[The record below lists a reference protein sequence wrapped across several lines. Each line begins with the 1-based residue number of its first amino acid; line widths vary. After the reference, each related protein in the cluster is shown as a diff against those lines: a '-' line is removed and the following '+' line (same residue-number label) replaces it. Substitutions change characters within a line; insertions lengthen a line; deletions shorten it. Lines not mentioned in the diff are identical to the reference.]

1 MMDITIKKKLR
12 SATFNVKK
20 SLQRSM
26 MDITIKEKGGLPGD
40 VDNSYKEPDA
50 KIQATAENPKK
61 RRRLTTWIGSEG
73 SVEANWDTNP
83 KLESK
88 EKDVTDD
95 DGDLC
100 YSTSSS
106 VSPCIF
112 KTPFPGLQF
121 QEPQLASNWDTNPKL
136 ESKEKDVTDDD
147 GDLCYSTSS
156 SVSPCIFK
164 TPFPGL
170 QFQEPQLASIGP
182 YHYTNRNLP
191 LDKYKYSFLD
201 RFISRTGKDLR
212 FYVQQMMS
220 LERHSRTC
228 YSHNFS
234 MSSPQF
240 VEMMLLDGCFIMEV
254 LHHFGVSEQQPWVF
268 PIEPWQLPILVQDLL
283 ILDNQIPFFVLEM
296 LFESLESQEGTP
308 TPSLCTKA
316 LKFFDLAFP
325 LSMDI
330 ACPLKPHHLLD
341 LLLQSIRSSSPS
353 QMVAPNFVYSFL
365 KKISTR
371 NQADTMRDQLEL
383 QPPFYLTKNAM
394 ELQASG
400 IELRSTTAARFT
412 NINFNNG
419 GLEIPSVTINDIFIA
434 ILNNFVAFEHC
445 SETSSKDFTAYVSF
459 MSKLIRHPSDAELL
473 CSNGIISRFSHNEQK
488 VVQSFHMLWMN
499 ILDLDVQHSYLSK
512 RLKELE
518 WYYTQDG
525 KTRPWRRL
533 VSRYWRICFFCITNL
548 VLGFNRLRSGVNL
561 MIHFVE
567 QVKFNGINGEFQGD
581 ITCPQDHT
589 SFICDSVF
597 RMAGF
602 IYKSA
607 RGRVKSI
614 DLSLRNSKFMAFFFL
629 NLVIVIIILMGHE
642 IPPPPAPSPRQ
653 LDEKVDYSREL
664 EEEADEFLR
673 KFKKITLEAKDQY
686 IKVEDPVAADKEGI
700 EVEDSTKRKEKSG
713 GDTSRV
719 SWSIVDKNE
728 MIVDCVSNEEYYNEA
743 WSKILEHKVIGKLL
757 SALSPVPW
765 D

>member
-1 MMDITIKKKLR
+1 MKPITVKERGGL
-12 SATFNVKK
+12 TFKVMKAR
-20 SLQRSM
+20 QRLM
-26 MDITIKEKGGLPGD
+26 KHIRVKEKGGLPGA
-40 VDNSYKEPDA
+40 VDNSYKEPYA
-50 KIQATAENPKK
+50 KIQIRNKEMKGQSCWQATTENLKK
-61 RRRLTTWIGSEG
+61 RRQLTTRIGSEA
-73 SVEANWDTNP
+73 SMETNRDTNR

-95 DGDLC
+95 DRD
-100 YSTSSS
+100 
-106 VSPCIF
+106 F
-112 KTPFPGLQF
+112 
-121 QEPQLASNWDTNPKL
+121 
-136 ESKEKDVTDDD
+136 
-147 GDLCYSTSS
+147 CYSTSS

-220 LERHSRTC
+220 LEWHSRTC
-228 YSHNFS
+228 YSHDFS

-268 PIEPWQLPILVQDLL
+268 PVEPWQLPILVQDLL
-283 ILDNQIPFFVLEM
+283 ILDNQIPFFVMEM

-308 TPSLCTKA
+308 TLSLCTMA

-341 LLLQSIRSSSPS
+341 LLLHSIRPSNPS

-365 KKISTR
+365 KKINTR
-371 NQADTMRDQLEL
+371 NQADTMRDQLEQ
-383 QPPFYLTKNAM
+383 QPPFYLTKNVM

-400 IELRSTTAARFT
+400 IQLRSTTAARFT

-434 ILNNFVAFEHC
+434 ILNNCVALEHC

-473 CSNGIISRFSHNEQK
+473 CSNGIISRFSHNDQK
-488 VVQSFHMLWMN
+488 VVQSFHMLWIN

-533 VSRYWRICFFCITNL
+533 VSRYWGICFFCITNL
-548 VLGFNRLRSGVNL
+548 LLCFNRLRSGVNL

-602 IYKSA
+602 IYNSA

-614 DLSLRNSKFMAFFFL
+614 DLSLSNSKFMAFFFL
-629 NLVIVIIILMGHE
+629 NLVIVIIMLMGHE
-642 IPPPPAPSPRQ
+642 IPPPPPPPK
-653 LDEKVDYSREL
+653 LDEKVDYSLQL

-686 IKVEDPVAADKEGI
+686 IKVEDKVAADKRGI

-713 GDTSRV
+713 GGTSRV

-728 MIVDCVSNEEYYNEA
+728 MMVDCVSNEEYYNDA
-743 WSKILEHKVIGKLL
+743 WSKILEQKVIGKIL

>member
-1 MMDITIKKKLR
+1 
-12 SATFNVKK
+12 
-20 SLQRSM
+20 M
-26 MDITIKEKGGLPGD
+26 MDITIKEKVGLPGD

-50 KIQATAENPKK
+50 KIQIRNKEMKGQSCWQATAENLKK
-61 RRRLTTWIGSEG
+61 RRRLTARIGSEA
-73 SVEANWDTNP
+73 SMETNR
-83 KLESK
+83 
-88 EKDVTDD
+88 
-95 DGDLC
+95 
-100 YSTSSS
+100 
-106 VSPCIF
+106 
-112 KTPFPGLQF
+112 
-121 QEPQLASNWDTNPKL
+121 DTNPKL

-191 LDKYKYSFLD
+191 LDEYKYSFLD

-220 LERHSRTC
+220 LEWHSRSC
-228 YSHNFS
+228 YSHYFS

-254 LHHFGVSEQQPWVF
+254 LHHFGASKQQPWVF

-341 LLLQSIRSSSPS
+341 LLLHSIRPSSPS

-371 NQADTMRDQLEL
+371 NQADTMRDQLEQ

-434 ILNNFVAFEHC
+434 ILNNCVAFEHC

-473 CSNGIISRFSHNEQK
+473 CSNGIISRFSHNDQK
-488 VVQSFHMLWMN
+488 VVQSFHMLWIN
-499 ILDLDVQHSYLSK
+499 ILDLDVQNSYLSK

-533 VSRYWRICFFCITNL
+533 VSRYLRICFFCITNL
-548 VLGFNRLRSGVNL
+548 LLGFNRLRSGVNL

-602 IYKSA
+602 IYNSA

-614 DLSLRNSKFMAFFFL
+614 DLSLSNSKFMAFFFL
-629 NLVIVIIILMGHE
+629 NLVIVIIIFMGHE
-642 IPPPPAPSPRQ
+642 IPPPPPPPSPRQ

-664 EEEADEFLR
+664 EEESDEFLR
-673 KFKKITLEAKDQY
+673 KFRKITLEAKDQY
-686 IKVEDPVAADKEGI
+686 IKVEDSVAADKQGI

>member
-1 MMDITIKKKLR
+1 MKPITVKERGGL
-12 SATFNVKK
+12 TFTVMKAR
-20 SLQRSM
+20 QRLM
-26 MDITIKEKGGLPGD
+26 KHIRVKEKGGLPGA
-40 VDNSYKEPDA
+40 VDNSYKEPYA
-50 KIQATAENPKK
+50 KIQATTENLKK
-61 RRRLTTWIGSEG
+61 RRQLTTRIGSEA
-73 SVEANWDTNP
+73 SMETNRDTNR

-95 DGDLC
+95 DRD
-100 YSTSSS
+100 
-106 VSPCIF
+106 F
-112 KTPFPGLQF
+112 
-121 QEPQLASNWDTNPKL
+121 
-136 ESKEKDVTDDD
+136 
-147 GDLCYSTSS
+147 CYSTSS

-220 LERHSRTC
+220 LEWHSRTC
-228 YSHNFS
+228 YSHDFS

-268 PIEPWQLPILVQDLL
+268 PVEPWQLPILVQDLL

-308 TPSLCTKA
+308 TLSLCTMA

-341 LLLQSIRSSSPS
+341 LLLHSIRPSNPS

-365 KKISTR
+365 KKINTR
-371 NQADTMRDQLEL
+371 NQADTMRDQLEQ
-383 QPPFYLTKNAM
+383 QPPFYLTKNVM

-400 IELRSTTAARFT
+400 IQLRSTTAARFT

-434 ILNNFVAFEHC
+434 ILNNCVALEHC

-473 CSNGIISRFSHNEQK
+473 CSNGIISRFSHNDQK
-488 VVQSFHMLWMN
+488 VVQSFHMLWIN

-525 KTRPWRRL
+525 KTRPWQRL
-533 VSRYWRICFFCITNL
+533 VSRYWGICFFCITNL
-548 VLGFNRLRSGVNL
+548 LLCFNRLRSGVNL

-602 IYKSA
+602 IYNSA

-614 DLSLRNSKFMAFFFL
+614 DLSLSNSKFMAFFFL
-629 NLVIVIIILMGHE
+629 NLVIVIIMLMGHE
-642 IPPPPAPSPRQ
+642 IPPPPPPPPK
-653 LDEKVDYSREL
+653 LDEKVDYSLEL

-686 IKVEDPVAADKEGI
+686 IKVEDKVAADKRGI

-713 GDTSRV
+713 GGTSRV

-728 MIVDCVSNEEYYNEA
+728 MMVDCVSNEEYYNDA
-743 WSKILEHKVIGKLL
+743 WSKILEQKVIGKIL

>member
-1 MMDITIKKKLR
+1 MMDTPVKNRVR
-12 SATFNVKK
+12 SFFKALK
-20 SLQRSM
+20 SPQRSM
-26 MDITIKEKGGLPGD
+26 MDIKIKEKGGLPGD

-50 KIQATAENPKK
+50 KIQIRNKEMKGQSCWQATAENLNK
-61 RRRLTTWIGSEG
+61 RRRLTTWIGSEA
-73 SVEANWDTNP
+73 SMETNRDTNP

-112 KTPFPGLQF
+112 KTPFP
-121 QEPQLASNWDTNPKL
+121 S
-136 ESKEKDVTDDD
+136 
-147 GDLCYSTSS
+147 
-156 SVSPCIFK
+156 
-164 TPFPGL
+164 L

-220 LERHSRTC
+220 LEWRSRTC

-341 LLLQSIRSSSPS
+341 LLLHSIRPSSPS

-371 NQADTMRDQLEL
+371 NQADTMRDQLEQ

-434 ILNNFVAFEHC
+434 ILNNCVAFEHC

-459 MSKLIRHPSDAELL
+459 MSKLIRHPADAELL
-473 CSNGIISRFSHNEQK
+473 CSNGIISRFSHNDQK

-525 KTRPWRRL
+525 KTRPWRHL

-548 VLGFNRLRSGVNL
+548 LLGFNRLRSGVNL

-602 IYKSA
+602 IYNSA

-614 DLSLRNSKFMAFFFL
+614 DLSLRNSKFVAFFFL
-629 NLVIVIIILMGHE
+629 NLVIVIIIFMGHE
-642 IPPPPAPSPRQ
+642 IPPPPPPPPSPRQ

-664 EEEADEFLR
+664 EEESDEFLR
-673 KFKKITLEAKDQY
+673 KFRKITLEAKDQY
-686 IKVEDPVAADKEGI
+686 IKVEDSVAADKQGI

>member
-1 MMDITIKKKLR
+1 MMDITIKG
-12 SATFNVKK
+12 
-20 SLQRSM
+20 
-26 MDITIKEKGGLPGD
+26 KGGLPGD

-50 KIQATAENPKK
+50 KIQIRNKEMKGQSCWQATAENLKK
-61 RRRLTTWIGSEG
+61 RRRLTTRIGSEA
-73 SVEANWDTNP
+73 SMETNRDTNP

-100 YSTSSS
+100 YS
-106 VSPCIF
+106 
-112 KTPFPGLQF
+112 
-121 QEPQLASNWDTNPKL
+121 N
-136 ESKEKDVTDDD
+136 
-147 GDLCYSTSS
+147 SS

-220 LERHSRTC
+220 LEWHSRTC

-268 PIEPWQLPILVQDLL
+268 PFEPWQLPILVQDLL

-341 LLLQSIRSSSPS
+341 LLLHSIRPSSPS

-371 NQADTMRDQLEL
+371 NQADTMRDQVE
-383 QPPFYLTKNAM
+383 QHPPFYLTKNAM

-434 ILNNFVAFEHC
+434 ILNNCVAFEHC

-473 CSNGIISRFSHNEQK
+473 CSNGIISRFSHNDQK
-488 VVQSFHMLWMN
+488 VVQSFHMLWIN

-548 VLGFNRLRSGVNL
+548 LLGFNRLRSGVNL

-581 ITCPQDHT
+581 ITCPQDHS
-589 SFICDSVF
+589 SFICNSVF

-602 IYKSA
+602 IYNSA

-614 DLSLRNSKFMAFFFL
+614 DLSLRNSKFVAFFFL

-642 IPPPPAPSPRQ
+642 IPPPPPSSPRQ

-664 EEEADEFLR
+664 DEKVDYSRELDEKVDYSRGFDEKDDAKADEFFRGLVKAAR
-673 KFKKITLEAKDQY
+673 ALKATGQY
-686 IKVEDPVAADKEGI
+686 IKVEDTVAADKQGM

-765 D
+765 E

>member
-1 MMDITIKKKLR
+1 
-12 SATFNVKK
+12 
-20 SLQRSM
+20 M

-50 KIQATAENPKK
+50 KIQIRNKEMKGQSCWQATAENLKR
-61 RRRLTTWIGSEG
+61 RRRLTTRIGSEA
-73 SVEANWDTNP
+73 SMETNR
-83 KLESK
+83 
-88 EKDVTDD
+88 
-95 DGDLC
+95 
-100 YSTSSS
+100 
-106 VSPCIF
+106 
-112 KTPFPGLQF
+112 
-121 QEPQLASNWDTNPKL
+121 DTNPKL

-212 FYVQQMMS
+212 FYVQQMIS
-220 LERHSRTC
+220 LELHSRTC
-228 YSHNFS
+228 YSHDFS

-341 LLLQSIRSSSPS
+341 LLVHSLRPSSPS

-371 NQADTMRDQLEL
+371 NQADTMRDQLEQ

-434 ILNNFVAFEHC
+434 ILNNCVAFEHC

-473 CSNGIISRFSHNEQK
+473 CSNGIISRFSHNDQK
-488 VVQSFHMLWMN
+488 VVQSFHMLWIN

-518 WYYTQDG
+518 WYYTQEG

-548 VLGFNRLRSGVNL
+548 LLGFNRLRSGVNL

-581 ITCPQDHT
+581 FTCPQDHA

-597 RMAGF
+597 RLAGF
-602 IYKSA
+602 IYNSA

-629 NLVIVIIILMGHE
+629 NLVIVIIIFMGHE
-642 IPPPPAPSPRQ
+642 TPPPPPPPPPSPRQ
-653 LDEKVDYSREL
+653 LDEKVDYSHEL

-673 KFKKITLEAKDQY
+673 IFRKITLEA
-686 IKVEDPVAADKEGI
+686 DKQGI

>member
-1 MMDITIKKKLR
+1 MEHIT
-12 SATFNVKK
+12 VKK
-20 SLQRSM
+20 
-26 MDITIKEKGGLPGD
+26 KGGLPGD

-50 KIQATAENPKK
+50 KIQIRNKEMKGKSCWQATGENLKK
-61 RRRLTTWIGSEG
+61 RRQLTTRIGSEA
-73 SVEANWDTNP
+73 SMETNRDTNP

-95 DGDLC
+95 DRDLC

-112 KTPFPGLQF
+112 KTPFPGLEF
-121 QEPQLASNWDTNPKL
+121 QEPR
-136 ESKEKDVTDDD
+136 
-147 GDLCYSTSS
+147 
-156 SVSPCIFK
+156 
-164 TPFPGL
+164 
-170 QFQEPQLASIGP
+170 LASIGP

-212 FYVQQMMS
+212 SYVQQMMS
-220 LERHSRTC
+220 LEWHSRTC
-228 YSHNFS
+228 YSHDFS

-308 TPSLCTKA
+308 TLSLCTMA

-341 LLLQSIRSSSPS
+341 LLLHSIRPSNPS

-365 KKISTR
+365 KKINTR
-371 NQADTMRDQLEL
+371 NQVDTMRDQLEQ
-383 QPPFYLTKNAM
+383 QPPFYLTKNVM
-394 ELQASG
+394 ELEASG
-400 IELRSTTAARFT
+400 IELRPTTAARFT

-434 ILNNFVAFEHC
+434 ILNNCVALEHC

-473 CSNGIISRFSHNEQK
+473 CSNGIISRFSHNDQK
-488 VVQSFHMLWMN
+488 VVQSFHMLWIN

-533 VSRYWRICFFCITNL
+533 VSRCWGICFFCITNL
-548 VLGFNRLRSGVNL
+548 LLGFNRLRSGVNL

-581 ITCPQDHT
+581 ITCPQEHS

-602 IYKSA
+602 IYNSA

-614 DLSLRNSKFMAFFFL
+614 GLSLSNSKFMAFFFL
-629 NLVIVIIILMGHE
+629 NLVIVIIMLMGHE
-642 IPPPPAPSPRQ
+642 IPPPPPPPPK

-664 EEEADEFLR
+664 EEEADEDEFLR

-686 IKVEDPVAADKEGI
+686 IKVEDTVAADKQGI

-713 GDTSRV
+713 GGTSRV

-743 WSKILEHKVIGKLL
+743 WSKILEQKVIGKLL

>member
-1 MMDITIKKKLR
+1 
-12 SATFNVKK
+12 
-20 SLQRSM
+20 M

-50 KIQATAENPKK
+50 KIQIRNKEMKGQSCWQATAENLEK
-61 RRRLTTWIGSEG
+61 RRRLTTHIGSEA
-73 SVEANWDTNP
+73 SMETNR
-83 KLESK
+83 
-88 EKDVTDD
+88 
-95 DGDLC
+95 
-100 YSTSSS
+100 
-106 VSPCIF
+106 
-112 KTPFPGLQF
+112 
-121 QEPQLASNWDTNPKL
+121 DTNPKL

-220 LERHSRTC
+220 LEWHSRTC

-268 PIEPWQLPILVQDLL
+268 PFEPWQLPILVQDLL

-341 LLLQSIRSSSPS
+341 LLLHSIRPSSPS

-371 NQADTMRDQLEL
+371 NQADTMRDQLEQ

-434 ILNNFVAFEHC
+434 ILNNCVAFEHC

-473 CSNGIISRFSHNEQK
+473 CSNGIISRFSHNDQK
-488 VVQSFHMLWMN
+488 VVQSFHMLWIN

-548 VLGFNRLRSGVNL
+548 LLGFNRLRSGVNL

-589 SFICDSVF
+589 SFICNSVF

-602 IYKSA
+602 IYNSA

-614 DLSLRNSKFMAFFFL
+614 DLSLRNSKFVAFFFL

-642 IPPPPAPSPRQ
+642 IPPAPPSSPRQ

-664 EEEADEFLR
+664 DEKVDYSSELDEKVDYSSELDAKADEFIRQFKERLR
-673 KFKKITLEAKDQY
+673 AKNQY
-686 IKVEDPVAADKEGI
+686 IKVEDTVAADKQGMEVEDATKRKEKSGRKLI
-700 EVEDSTKRKEKSG
+700 EMLRAKNQYIKVEDTVAADKQGMEVEDSTKRKEKSG
-713 GDTSRV
+713 GNTRRV
-719 SWSIVDKNE
+719 SWSIADKNE

-765 D
+765 E

>member
-50 KIQATAENPKK
+50 KIQATAENQKK

-73 SVEANWDTNP
+73 SVEA
-83 KLESK
+83 
-88 EKDVTDD
+88 
-95 DGDLC
+95 
-100 YSTSSS
+100 
-106 VSPCIF
+106 
-112 KTPFPGLQF
+112 
-121 QEPQLASNWDTNPKL
+121 NWDTNPKL

-330 ACPLKPHHLLD
+330 ACPLKPHHLLT
-341 LLLQSIRSSSPS
+341 SSLSAH
-353 QMVAPNFVYSFL
+353 Q
-365 KKISTR
+365 KISTR

-686 IKVEDPVAADKEGI
+686 IKVEDTVAADKEGI

>member
-1 MMDITIKKKLR
+1 MKPITVKERGGL
-12 SATFNVKK
+12 TFTVMKAR
-20 SLQRSM
+20 QRLM
-26 MDITIKEKGGLPGD
+26 KHIRVKEKGGLPGA
-40 VDNSYKEPDA
+40 VDNSYKEPYA
-50 KIQATAENPKK
+50 KIQIRNKEMKGQSCWQATTENLKK
-61 RRRLTTWIGSEG
+61 RRQLTTRIGSEA
-73 SVEANWDTNP
+73 SMETNRDTNR

-95 DGDLC
+95 DRD
-100 YSTSSS
+100 
-106 VSPCIF
+106 F
-112 KTPFPGLQF
+112 
-121 QEPQLASNWDTNPKL
+121 
-136 ESKEKDVTDDD
+136 
-147 GDLCYSTSS
+147 CYSTSS

-220 LERHSRTC
+220 LEWHSRIC
-228 YSHNFS
+228 YSHDFS

-268 PIEPWQLPILVQDLL
+268 PVEPWQLPILVQDLL

-308 TPSLCTKA
+308 TLSLCTMA

-341 LLLQSIRSSSPS
+341 LLLHSIRPSNPS

-365 KKISTR
+365 KKINTR
-371 NQADTMRDQLEL
+371 NQADTMRDQLEQ
-383 QPPFYLTKNAM
+383 QPPFYLTKNVM

-400 IELRSTTAARFT
+400 IQLRSTTAARFT

-434 ILNNFVAFEHC
+434 ILNNCVALEHC

-473 CSNGIISRFSHNEQK
+473 CSNGIISRFSHNDQK
-488 VVQSFHMLWMN
+488 LVQSFHMLWIN

-525 KTRPWRRL
+525 KTRPWQRL
-533 VSRYWRICFFCITNL
+533 VSRYWGICFFCITNL
-548 VLGFNRLRSGVNL
+548 LLCFNRLRSGVNL

-602 IYKSA
+602 IYNSA
-607 RGRVKSI
+607 RGRVKSL
-614 DLSLRNSKFMAFFFL
+614 DLSLSNSKFMAFFFL
-629 NLVIVIIILMGHE
+629 NLVIVIIMLMGHE
-642 IPPPPAPSPRQ
+642 IPPPPPPPPK
-653 LDEKVDYSREL
+653 LDEKVDYSLEL

-686 IKVEDPVAADKEGI
+686 IKVEDKVAADKRGI

-713 GDTSRV
+713 GGTSRV

-728 MIVDCVSNEEYYNEA
+728 MMVDCVSNEEYYNDA
-743 WSKILEHKVIGKLL
+743 WSKILEQKVIGKIL

>member
-1 MMDITIKKKLR
+1 MKPITVKERGGL
-12 SATFNVKK
+12 TFTVMKAR
-20 SLQRSM
+20 QRLM
-26 MDITIKEKGGLPGD
+26 KHIRVKEKGGLPGA
-40 VDNSYKEPDA
+40 VDNSYKEPYA
-50 KIQATAENPKK
+50 KIQIRNKEMKGQSCWQATTENLKK
-61 RRRLTTWIGSEG
+61 RRQLTTRIGSEA
-73 SVEANWDTNP
+73 SMETNRDTNR

-95 DGDLC
+95 DRD
-100 YSTSSS
+100 
-106 VSPCIF
+106 F
-112 KTPFPGLQF
+112 
-121 QEPQLASNWDTNPKL
+121 
-136 ESKEKDVTDDD
+136 
-147 GDLCYSTSS
+147 CYSTSS

-220 LERHSRTC
+220 LEWHSRTC
-228 YSHNFS
+228 YSHDFS

-268 PIEPWQLPILVQDLL
+268 PVEPWQLPILVQDLL

-308 TPSLCTKA
+308 TLSLCTMA

-341 LLLQSIRSSSPS
+341 LLLHSIRPSNPS

-365 KKISTR
+365 KKINTR
-371 NQADTMRDQLEL
+371 NQADTMRDQLEQ
-383 QPPFYLTKNAM
+383 QPPFYLTKNVM

-400 IELRSTTAARFT
+400 IQLRSTTAARFT

-434 ILNNFVAFEHC
+434 ILNNCVALEHC

-473 CSNGIISRFSHNEQK
+473 CSNGIISRFSHNDQK
-488 VVQSFHMLWMN
+488 LVQSFHMLWIN

-525 KTRPWRRL
+525 KTRPWQRL
-533 VSRYWRICFFCITNL
+533 VSRYWGICFFCITNL
-548 VLGFNRLRSGVNL
+548 LLCFNRLRSGVNL

-602 IYKSA
+602 IYNSA
-607 RGRVKSI
+607 RGRV
-614 DLSLRNSKFMAFFFL
+614 
-629 NLVIVIIILMGHE
+629 
-642 IPPPPAPSPRQ
+642 
-653 LDEKVDYSREL
+653 
-664 EEEADEFLR
+664 
-673 KFKKITLEAKDQY
+673 
-686 IKVEDPVAADKEGI
+686 EDKVAADKRGI

-713 GDTSRV
+713 GGTSRV

-728 MIVDCVSNEEYYNEA
+728 MMVDCVSNEEYYNDA
-743 WSKILEHKVIGKLL
+743 WSKILEQKVIGKIL

>member
-1 MMDITIKKKLR
+1 MENITM
-12 SATFNVKK
+12 T
-20 SLQRSM
+20 
-26 MDITIKEKGGLPGD
+26 EKGGLPED
-40 VDNSYKEPDA
+40 DDNSYKEPDA
-50 KIQATAENPKK
+50 KIQATAENLERIWQVPPTQININ
-61 RRRLTTWIGSEG
+61 RRGPRIRTQKVPPIGSEA
-73 SVEANWDTNP
+73 SLETNRDTNP

-88 EKDVTDD
+88 EKDVTDDDGDLGQSRWQATAENLKGLRFRRKTREFRSINPMLKSKEIHVTDD

-121 QEPQLASNWDTNPKL
+121 QEPQL
-136 ESKEKDVTDDD
+136 V
-147 GDLCYSTSS
+147 
-156 SVSPCIFK
+156 
-164 TPFPGL
+164 
-170 QFQEPQLASIGP
+170 SIGP
-182 YHYTNRNLP
+182 FHYTNRNLP

-220 LERHSRTC
+220 LEWHSRTC
-228 YSHNFS
+228 YSHDFS

-254 LHHFGVSEQQPWVF
+254 LHHFEVSEQQPWVF

-308 TPSLCTKA
+308 TLSLCTMA

-341 LLLQSIRSSSPS
+341 LLLHSIRPSNPS
-353 QMVAPNFVYSFL
+353 QMVPPNFVYSFL

-371 NQADTMRDQLEL
+371 NQADTMRDQLEQ
-383 QPPFYLTKNAM
+383 QPPFYLTKNVM

-434 ILNNFVAFEHC
+434 ILNNCVAFEHC

-473 CSNGIISRFSHNEQK
+473 CSNGIISRFSYNDQK
-488 VVQSFHMLWMN
+488 VVQSFHMLWIN
-499 ILDLDVQHSYLSK
+499 ILDLDFQHSYLSK

-518 WYYTQDG
+518 WYDTQDG

-533 VSRYWRICFFCITNL
+533 MSRYWRICFFCITNL
-548 VLGFNRLRSGVNL
+548 LLGFNRLRSGVNL

-581 ITCPQDHT
+581 TTCPQDHT

-597 RMAGF
+597 RVAGF
-602 IYKSA
+602 IYNSA

-614 DLSLRNSKFMAFFFL
+614 DLSLSNSKFMAFFFL
-629 NLVIVIIILMGHE
+629 NLVIVIIIFMGHE
-642 IPPPPAPSPRQ
+642 NPPTPPLSPRK
-653 LDEKVDYSREL
+653 LDEKVNYSHEL
-664 EEEADEFLR
+664 EEAAADEFLR
-673 KFKKITLEAKDQY
+673 YYKTLEAKDQY
-686 IKVEDPVAADKEGI
+686 IKVEDTVAADKQGI
-700 EVEDSTKRKEKSG
+700 EVEDSTKWKEKSG
-713 GDTSRV
+713 GDTIGR

-728 MIVDCVSNEEYYNEA
+728 MITYRVSYEEYYNEP
-743 WSKILEHKVIGKLL
+743 WSKISPHLGKLL

-765 D
+765 A